1 MTYPDTFTQKTGFDS
16 IIALLQEECLT
27 ASAARMVERLAPIAD
42 FEKLKT
48 TLRETDEFRRIL
60 LLEKPFPAQDYFD
73 FRDELKR
80 LRVKGTY
87 VTLEGLQQFRA
98 SYTAICEIKLY
109 IEKIDAGLY
118 PHLRG
123 RGTDLQTDSRLLTH
137 IDALLTP
144 TGELKDNASEEL
156 LAIRTQIRRKSSQTQ
171 RYIGKYMQT
180 AVQQGWVEENAD
192 ITVRNERLVIP
203 VMAAYKKSMRGF
215 IHDVSS
221 TGQTVFMEP
230 EEIFNLNNEIVELR
244 NQERIE
250 IIEIL
255 KRFSDELRRQSDS
268 LLQAYR
274 FLVFID
280 FLRAKAKLAIRL
292 EAVLPVVEPF
302 PCFEWKQARHPL
314 LFLAIQKQN
323 ETSRPKIVPLD
334 LCMEPSEKI
343 LIVSGPNAGGKSV
356 CLKTVGLLQYMVQCG
371 LLVPMSE
378 DSRMGI
384 VNNIFVDIGDEQSI
398 ENDLSTY
405 SSHLKNMKFWVENA
419 DAHTLFLCDELG
431 GGTEPSVGGAIAEAL
446 VEHLL
451 AKGSYGIIT
460 THYTN
465 LKLMA
470 PEHPGIVN
478 GAMLFDS
485 DHLKPLY
492 ILRKGLPGSSF
503 AFEIARKTGLPE
515 SLLEEA
521 ARKVGN
527 RQMNFEQVQQQLEV
541 EKHEMARKKQEI
553 DLADELLSST
563 LQKYNGLL
571 ADLEKN
577 REKLLRE
584 AKEEA
589 RRIVKQA
596 NADIERTIREI
607 KEAQAE
613 KAATI
618 RLRKNLQTAADMGF
632 PAASPDSI
640 ASGAVSSVK
649 KTTPL
654 HATASP
660 AKNPL
665 SRKPAVFQQGDRV
678 RLKDGSSAVARIG
691 KIKGNQARLDFEY
704 ISMQVPLS
712 RLEALSAAEVRQ
724 YDEKSR
730 HSQVSVENINSGKEN
745 FSAHIDIRGMRAD
758 HAQQSV
764 AKLIDDAVLYGEKHL
779 EILHG
784 KGNGVLR
791 QIVRTLAAET
801 PHVVSFSDQ
810 SEEFGG
816 AGITLIELR

>member
-1 MTYPDTFTQKTGFDS
+1 MTYPDTFVQKTGFDS
-16 IIALLQEECLT
+16 IVALLQEECLT
-27 ASAARMVERLAPIAD
+27 VSAARMAGRLVPLSD
-42 FEKLKT
+42 FEKLNAA
-48 TLRETDEFRRIL
+48 LRETDEFRRVL
-60 LLEKPFPAQDYFD
+60 LLEKAFPAQDYFD
-73 FRDELKR
+73 LRDEIKR

-87 VTLEGLQQFRA
+87 ITLEGLQQFRA
-98 SYTAICEIKLY
+98 SYTAICAIKEYL
-109 IEKIDAGLY
+109 EKIDAGNY
-118 PHLRG
+118 PRLAALG
-123 RGTDLQTDSRLLTH
+123 AEQETDPRLLAH

-156 LAIRTQIRRKSSQTQ
+156 LRIRTQIRRKASQTQ
-171 RYIGKYMQT
+171 RYIGQYMQT

-255 KRFSDELRRQSDS
+255 KRFSDRLRLQSDS
-268 LLQAYR
+268 LLQSYR

-280 FLRAKAKLAIRL
+280 LLRAKARLAVRL
-292 EAVLPVVEPF
+292 EAVLPVVEPA
-302 PCFEWKQARHPL
+302 PCFQWKRARHPL
-314 LFLAIQKQN
+314 LFLTIQKQG
-323 ETSRPKIVPLD
+323 ETGRSQIVPLD
-334 LCMEPSEKI
+334 LSLEPSERI

-356 CLKTVGLLQYMVQCG
+356 CLKTVGLLQYMMQCG
-371 LLVPMSE
+371 LLVPMDE
-378 DSRMGI
+378 DSRMGM

-419 DAHTLFLCDELG
+419 DSRTLFLCDELG

-451 AKGSYGIIT
+451 AKGAYGIVT

-470 PEHPGIVN
+470 PAHAGIVN

-485 DHLKPLY
+485 DNLKPLY
-492 ILRKGLPGSSF
+492 VLRKGLPGSSF

-515 SLLEEA
+515 SLLEQA

-541 EKHEMARKKQEI
+541 EKHEIARKKQEI

-577 REKLLRE
+577 RNKLLSE
-584 AKEEA
+584 AREEA

-613 KAATI
+613 KNATA
-618 RLRKNLQTAADMGF
+618 RLRKTLQTTVEQGVS
-632 PAASPDSI
+632 AASAKPAPEAFSFKKQPT
-640 ASGAVSSVK
+640 ALSQAGSSEK
-649 KTTPL
+649 SS
-654 HATASP
+654 AF
-660 AKNPL
+660 
-665 SRKPAVFQQGDRV
+665 RRPAVFKEGDRV
-678 RLKDGSSAVARIG
+678 RLKDGSSSVARIG
-691 KIKGNQARLDFEY
+691 KIKGNQARIDFEY
-704 ISMQVPLS
+704 MSMQVPLS
-712 RLEALSAAEVRQ
+712 RLEALTPAESLR
-724 YDEKSR
+724 YDENSR
-730 HSQVSVENINSGKEN
+730 RSQVSVENINSGKEN

-758 HAQQSV
+758 QAWQSV
-764 AKLIDDAVLYGEKHL
+764 SKLIDEAVLYGEKRL

-784 KGNGVLR
+784 KGNGILR
-791 QIVRTLAAET
+791 QIVRTLASEN
-801 PHVVSFSDQ
+801 PHVASFSDQ
-810 SEEFGG
+810 SEELGG
-816 AGITLIELR
+816 TGITLVELR